1 MSTLRNEL
9 PLEVSE
15 LEIVE
20 RSEPTKLGGRPRNRN
35 NTLDRKTG
43 KYDYPEALLERMGSF
58 LSDPDNLSLLDE
70 IAASRAIFQHQLEAW
85 KDWEQR
91 AKVALGTDDEIPS
104 PPVSVKDLVYVI
116 DHIGKMVERQH
127 RMTYADVNLITVE
140 SAVVFVLALAD
151 IVNRYVKSVDERS
164 AVLAAL
170 RTLLLKG
177 RSFELDAVVAKRLL
191 AQVKDVE

>member
-1 MSTLRNEL
+1 MSTPRNEL

-15 LEIVE
+15 LEIVQ
-20 RSEPTKLGGRPRNRN
+20 RSEPTKLGGRPRTRN

-58 LSDPDNLSLLDE
+58 LADPDNLSLLDE

-85 KDWEQR
+85 KDWESR
-91 AKVALGTDDEIPS
+91 AKQALGTDQEIPE

-127 RMTYADVNLITVE
+127 RMTYADANLITVE
-140 SAVVFVLALAD
+140 SAVVFVLAIAD

-164 AVLAAL
+164 AVLNAL

-177 RSFELDAVVAKRLL
+177 RSFEMDAVVAKRLL